1 LLARKADVA
10 LFPFGFGL
18 SYTAFKFADLK
29 VTPAANMPG
38 ATVSF
43 SITNTGSRAG
53 ATVGEVYVAD
63 RHSSIPR
70 PPKELKG
77 FAKVSLSPG
86 ETKAVQ
92 VPLNAR
98 AFCFYDEKAKA
109 LACRGGVLSGAGGQ
123 FVGKDRALWRTES
136 RRDSGCSVR
145 YSKGFRA
152 E

>member
-18 SYTAFKFADLK
+18 SYTTFKFADLK
-29 VTPAANMPG
+29 VTPAATMPG

-53 ATVGEVYVAD
+53 ATVGQVYVAD
-63 RHSSIPR
+63 SHSSIPR

-92 VPLNAR
+92 VPLNGR
-98 AFCFYDEKAKA
+98 AFCFYDEKAKQWRA
-109 LACRGGVLSGAGGQ
+109 EAGSYQVLVGSSSEKIELSGELRVDKTA
-123 FVGKDRALWRTES
+123 V
-136 RRDSGCSVR
+136 VP
-145 YSKGFRA
+145 
-152 E
+152 